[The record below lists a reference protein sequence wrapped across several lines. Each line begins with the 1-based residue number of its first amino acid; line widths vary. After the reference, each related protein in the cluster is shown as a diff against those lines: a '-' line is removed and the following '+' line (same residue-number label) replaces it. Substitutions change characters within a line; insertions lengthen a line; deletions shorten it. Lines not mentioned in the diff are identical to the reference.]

1 MANMGKQKV
10 SSKSLSNVGQKKN
23 LFEPGKFPQ
32 PIQNVKAATP
42 TTDLSDYRQPQPRE
56 MITNVMRSLSSS
68 QYIPARGGNMT
79 PVNQLKPS
87 SRLNSPATEP
97 VQKHEETSNQMGLP
111 DDLKAGVENLSG
123 YSLDDVR
130 VHYNSPKP
138 AQLQAH
144 AYTQATEIHVASGQE
159 EHLPHEAWHVVQ
171 QMQGR
176 VKPTMQMKGV
186 EINDDEGLEREA
198 EAIGSRIGKNKGHGA
213 SGPKNIQGR
222 LNEAE
227 RTGEGRGEVV
237 QRAQWVGDYALRSY
251 VWIEA
256 TMLAWYWQQKK
267 YHLNMTSQTFHIT
280 NEAGGSLGHIK
291 YYFQNSDKGLVDAQP
306 QREER
311 GALIARQK
319 QGKKIIEVRRN
330 NQLSDLPKEMQEWFK
345 TNYSEIGKVNDTNAP
360 TEDEVKQS
368 GVDQMI

>member
-1 MANMGKQKV
+1 MANLGKQKV
-10 SSKSLSNVGQKKN
+10 SSKLLSNVGRKKN

-42 TTDLSDYRQPQPRE
+42 TTDLSDYRQPQPGE
-56 MITNVMRSLSSS
+56 MITNVMGSLSSS
-68 QYIPARGGNMT
+68 QSVPARGGNMT

-87 SRLNSPATEP
+87 YHLNSPATEP
-97 VQKHEETSNQMGLP
+97 VQKHEETFNQTGLP

-144 AYTQATEIHVASGQE
+144 AYTQGTEIHVASGQE

-186 EINDDEGLEREA
+186 EINNDEGLEREA
-198 EAIGSRIGKNKGHGA
+198 EAIGSRIGRNKGHGA
-213 SGPKNIQGR
+213 SRPKNIQGR
-222 LNEAE
+222 LNEAQ

-237 QRAQWVGDYALRSY
+237 QRARWVGGYAWRSY
-251 VWIEA
+251 VWKEA
-256 TMLAWYWQQKK
+256 NMVAWYWQGKK
-267 YHLNMTSQTFHIT
+267 YHLNTTSQTFHIT
-280 NEAGGSLGHIK
+280 HEAGGSLGHIK
-291 YYFQNSDKGLVDAQP
+291 YYFHNTAEGLVDAQP
-306 QREER
+306 QQEER
-311 GALIARQK
+311 GTSKAYKKEGR
-319 QGKKIIEVRRN
+319 KKIAVSRN
-330 NQLSDLPKEMQEWFK
+330 NKLSDLPDEMQEWFK
-345 TNYSEIGKVNDTNAP
+345 ENYMSILAVYDPFAATG
-360 TEDEVKQS
+360 DEMALS
-368 GVDQMI
+368 GYEQ